1 MPEVTRRRLLSSA
14 AAGAGGVLAS
24 SLLPPALARAA
35 AQGPR
40 RGNLRDIKHVVI
52 HMQENRSFDH
62 YFGTLGG
69 VAGFG
74 DPNAL
79 IQTDPNPPFN
89 AVQGKS
95 IFYQVDPTLDYD
107 TPPPN
112 PPEAITPQNPDG
124 YLLPFHLDTKSTS
137 SQAIPSTSH
146 AWYYQ
151 HLSLNITVPTT
162 AGQPTTALNNNW
174 LQSHFLSD
182 NNSTYGH
189 FYWYVMGYYERQ
201 DIPFHFALAENFTIC
216 DHYHCSLLGPTWPN
230 RMYLMTGMI
239 DPEGQYGGPV
249 ISNVVPSPV
258 SGEPYTWTTYPER
271 LTKAGIS
278 WRIYQEEDDYGTNVL
293 EFFKAYQ
300 EANPGSPLYEGALT
314 IYPPDRFE
322 WDAKHDKL
330 PTVSWIV
337 PTSGQSEHPAYLPA
351 SGANYLASK
360 LNAVAE
366 NRNLWNSTVFIVN
379 YDENDGLFDHVV
391 PPLPPAG
398 TPGEFVE
405 PSGNWG
411 TTPPSPNWPI
421 GGGVR
426 VPAFIISPWTVGG
439 YVASEQFDHTSV
451 LQFLE
456 QVTGVQETNI
466 TAWRRETF
474 GDLTSAL
481 GFSNGKATTFPP
493 RLPNTIGD
501 FWEAENEVET
511 LPPAMFPGANQTP
524 PVQEKRRHRHSW
536 NQPTRGWDRS
546 HERKALPRTLSRAE
560 ENRTTHRADFGES
573 GDGVYLAKIQAVAD
587 KPLITGTVYAFVP
600 AIVGGAVGIFNTST
614 FTLASAVSSGTT
626 NPYGAA
632 ATPDGSQVWVTESG
646 TNTVSVIDTSTGK
659 IASTI
664 VVGIYPHGIAITP
677 DGKTAY
683 VANTG
688 PNTGPGGS
696 QTVSVVNVASQT
708 ETGTIDV
715 GEGPQIVTIS
725 PDGSLAFVTCA
736 DGLYVITTANGSV
749 AKVREP
755 LHQPHGVA
763 VTPDGKHVYVTD
775 SERDQVVVLATSGL
789 RTVGRIG
796 VGNTPW
802 NTAFNSGGSSA
813 YVTNSN
819 DNTVSVIN
827 TATQRV
833 TQTIGLGSFT
843 YTDTPK
849 GQTMPVT
856 YTQPNQIPTAIALA
870 PPDNRYLWVAC
881 NVSGSLAIIDT
892 TTNKVT
898 NTAQAGL
905 GTEPTAIAFAS

>member
-1 MPEVTRRRLLSSA
+1 MPEITRRRLLSSA

-24 SLLPPALARAA
+24 SMLPPALARAA

-40 RGNLRDIKHVVI
+40 RGSLKDVKHVVI

-62 YFGTLGG
+62 YFGTLAGVRG
-69 VAGFG
+69 FADPNVPIQSAPSAVAG
-74 DPNAL
+74 
-79 IQTDPNPPFN
+79 
-89 AVQGKS
+89 KS
-95 IFYQVDPTLDYD
+95 LFYQQDSS
-107 TPPPN
+107 
-112 PPEAITPQNPDG
+112 NPDG
-124 YLLPFHLDTKSTS
+124 YLLPWHLDTQSTS

-151 HLSLNITVPTT
+151 HNSLTITV
-162 AGQPTTALNNNW
+162 GNPTTALNNNW
-174 LQSHFLSD
+174 IPSHLAADGSA
-182 NNSTYGH
+182 H
-189 FYWYVMGYYERQ
+189 YWYVMGYYERQ
-201 DIPFHFALAENFTIC
+201 DIPFHFALAETFTLC

-239 DPEGQYGGPV
+239 DPTGANGGPI
-249 ISNVVPSPV
+249 ISNVVPSPA
-258 SGEPYTWTTYPER
+258 SGTPYTWTTYPER
-271 LTKAGIS
+271 LTEAGIS
-278 WRIYQEEDDYGTNVL
+278 WRVYQEEDDYGTNVL
-293 EFFKAYQ
+293 EFF
-300 EANPGSPLYEGALT
+300 EAFQSAKPGSPLYEGGLT

-322 WDAKHDKL
+322 WDARHGQL

-366 NRNLWNSTVFIVN
+366 NRDLWNSTVFIVN
-379 YDENDGLFDHVV
+379 YDENDGLFDHVI

-398 TPGEFVE
+398 TTDEFVDAG
-405 PSGNWG
+405 SN
-411 TTPPSPNWPI
+411 TTPASPNWPI

-426 VPAFIISPWTVGG
+426 VPAFVVSPWTVGG
-439 YVASEQFDHTSV
+439 YVATEQFDHTSV

-456 QVTGVQETNI
+456 QLTGVQEPNI
-466 TAWRRETF
+466 TQWRRQTF

-481 GFSNGKATTFPP
+481 GFSGGKATTFP
-493 RLPNTIGD
+493 RTLPNTIGE
-501 FWEAENEVET
+501 FWQAENEVET
-511 LPPAMFPGANQTP
+511 LPAATIPGANQTP
-524 PVQEKRRHRHSW
+524 PVQEKRRPPLPW
-536 NQPTRGWDRS
+536 TPQPRPWLHART
-546 HERKALPRTLSRAE
+546 RKALPRTASRLE
-560 ENRTTHRADFGES
+560 ENRTTHRADFGPS
-573 GDGVYLAKIQAVAD
+573 GDQVYLAKILAVAD
-587 KPLITGTVYAFVP
+587 KPLIAGTTYAFVP

-614 FTLASAVSSGTT
+614 FTLGSAISSGTT

-632 ATPDGSQVWVTESG
+632 ATPDGSEVWVTESG
-646 TNTVSVIDTSTGK
+646 TNTVSVISTSTTK
-659 IASTI
+659 IVNTV

-696 QTVSVVNVASQT
+696 QTVSVLDVASQA

-715 GEGPQIVTIS
+715 GEAPQIVTVS
-725 PDGSLAFVTCA
+725 PDGSLVFVTCA
-736 DGLYVITTANGSV
+736 DGLYVIKTASGSV
-749 AKVREP
+749 SKVPEP

-763 VTPDGKHVYVTD
+763 VTPDGKHAWVTD

-789 RTVGRIG
+789 RTVGRIA
-796 VGNTPW
+796 VGATPW
-802 NTAFNSGGSSA
+802 NTAFSADGSSA

-827 TATQRV
+827 TATQR
-833 TQTIGLGSFT
+833 TTGRIPLGSFT
-843 YTDTPK
+843 YTDTK
-849 GQTMPVT
+849 TT
-856 YTQPNQIPTAIALA
+856 FSQPNQIPTAIALA
-870 PPDNRYLWVAC
+870 PDNRYLWVAC

-892 TTNKVT
+892 TTNTVT